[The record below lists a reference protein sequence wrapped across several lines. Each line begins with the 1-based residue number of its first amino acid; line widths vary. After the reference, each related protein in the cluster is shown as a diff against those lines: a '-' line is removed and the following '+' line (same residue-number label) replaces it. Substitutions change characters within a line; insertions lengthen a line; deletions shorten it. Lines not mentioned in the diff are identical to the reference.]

1 MLVLLNSY
9 RKYLL
14 DNLFSIVCFG
24 FVCFYLVIKFETN
37 RERVLYLLC
46 FALLFGTPFLY
57 MGFCRKIFIE
67 NVPFIE
73 AVRYYKIKIILLIAI
88 IVSILFLGNW
98 QLLLALLLGCL
109 LFGIFI
115 VGYFSLK
122 YRGK

>member
-1 MLVLLNSY
+1 MKKY

-24 FVCFYLVIKFETN
+24 IVCFYLIIKFDTN
-37 RERVLYLLC
+37 KERVLYLLC
-46 FALLFGTPFLY
+46 FALLFGMPFFYLA
-57 MGFCRKIFIE
+57 FCRKIFIE
-67 NVPFIE
+67 NVTFIE
-73 AVRYYKIKIILLIAI
+73 AFRYYQIKIILLIII

-115 VGYFSLK
+115 VGYFALK
-122 YRGK
+122 YRVK